1 MKSFSFEKMGFTM
14 DIPRVISIG
23 SMAVRVMYTK
33 YDHLSLLSK
42 SFHPKLKVKPPEVVV
57 DEVVPAEEADGE
69 GVMFFFLFC
78 FVLDS
83 FNKMILAIT
92 KSKSK
97 VSDLNQRSN

>member
-1 MKSFSFEKMGFTM
+1 M

-33 YDHLSLLSK
+33 YDHLSPLSK

-78 FVLDS
+78 FVL
-83 FNKMILAIT
+83 FCFG
-92 KSKSK
+92 
-97 VSDLNQRSN
+97 QF

>member
-1 MKSFSFEKMGFTM
+1 M

-33 YDHLSLLSK
+33 YDHLSPLSK

-69 GVMFFFLFC
+69 GVMFFFC
-78 FVLDS
+78 FVL
-83 FNKMILAIT
+83 FW
-92 KSKSK
+92 K
-97 VSDLNQRSN
+97 VLIK

>member
-1 MKSFSFEKMGFTM
+1 M

-33 YDHLSLLSK
+33 YDHLSPLSK

-83 FNKMILAIT
+83 FKNDF
-92 KSKSK
+92 SY
-97 VSDLNQRSN
+97 N

>member
-1 MKSFSFEKMGFTM
+1 M

-33 YDHLSLLSK
+33 YDHLSPLSK

-83 FNKMILAIT
+83 SNKMILAIT
-92 KSKSK
+92 KPKSK

>member
-1 MKSFSFEKMGFTM
+1 M

-33 YDHLSLLSK
+33 YDHLSPLSK

-69 GVMFFFLFC
+69 GVMFFFCFVLFC
-78 FVLDS
+78 FGQ
-83 FNKMILAIT
+83 F
-92 KSKSK
+92 
-97 VSDLNQRSN
+97 

>member
-1 MKSFSFEKMGFTM
+1 M

-33 YDHLSLLSK
+33 YDHLSPLSK

-69 GVMFFFLFC
+69 GVMFFFLFF

-97 VSDLNQRSN
+97 VLDLNQRSN